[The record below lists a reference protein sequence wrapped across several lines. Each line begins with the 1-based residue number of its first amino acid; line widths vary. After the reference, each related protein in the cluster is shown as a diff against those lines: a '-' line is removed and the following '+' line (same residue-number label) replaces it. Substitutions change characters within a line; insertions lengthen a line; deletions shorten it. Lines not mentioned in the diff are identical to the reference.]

1 LYIPSATWDFCVLK
15 IDTGGD
21 GVVRAFLI
29 LIFISVVF
37 LIFVFVRLFP
47 LKYYDIVVQYADG
60 LDPLLVISVIR
71 AESSFRPGAQSN
83 MGAYGLMQ
91 LMPETAEWINKKFKM
106 NFDYTTI
113 EGNIALGC
121 KYLNYL
127 LKKDGDLKTAL
138 IHYNTGPY
146 APDDV
151 KSDAGERY
159 VRKVL
164 RFYRIYRLLYRR

>member
-1 LYIPSATWDFCVLK
+1 LDIPSSSWEFCVL
-15 IDTGGD
+15 ICDIGGD
-21 GVVRAFLI
+21 EVVRVFFM

-37 LIFVFVRLFP
+37 LTLIFVELFP

-71 AESSFRPGAQSN
+71 AESSFRPSAQSN
-83 MGAYGLMQ
+83 VGAYGLMQ
-91 LMPETAEWINKKFKM
+91 LMPETAEWVNKKFKT

-127 LKKDGDLKTAL
+127 LEKDGELKTAL

-151 KSDAGERY
+151 KTDAGERY